1 MNSDPFEHTLNLD
14 LVEDYENTQSYV
26 TTLFDTLPK
35 IELASSS
42 DKGTSLIKKLIGQ
55 NQEYGKK
62 IIELS
67 EKFTS
72 FYRKDHIF
80 DKKDVQEKIKLIY
93 QIVVDEQI
101 PISLQ
106 IDEMLSVVVKKL
118 KSDSYSMMRAGY
130 QHLQESH
137 GRNSQ
142 I

>member
-1 MNSDPFEHTLNLD
+1 M
-14 LVEDYENTQSYV
+14 
-26 TTLFDTLPK
+26 
-35 IELASSS
+35 
-42 DKGTSLIKKLIGQ
+42 
-55 NQEYGKK
+55 
-62 IIELS
+62 
-67 EKFTS
+67 
-72 FYRKDHIF
+72 
-80 DKKDVQEKIKLIY
+80 QEKIKLIY

-118 KSDSYSMMRAGY
+118 KSDSYSMIRAGY